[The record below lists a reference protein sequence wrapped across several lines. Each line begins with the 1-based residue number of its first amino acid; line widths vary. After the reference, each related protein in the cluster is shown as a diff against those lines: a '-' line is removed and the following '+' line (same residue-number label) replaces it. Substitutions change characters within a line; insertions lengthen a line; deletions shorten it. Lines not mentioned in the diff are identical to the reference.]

1 MSIFDMVF
9 YGHEEAALVWRGFW
23 GGWDAVGWDFRWGR
37 F

>member
-23 GGWDAVGWDFRWGR
+23 AGCGAAGWGFRWGR